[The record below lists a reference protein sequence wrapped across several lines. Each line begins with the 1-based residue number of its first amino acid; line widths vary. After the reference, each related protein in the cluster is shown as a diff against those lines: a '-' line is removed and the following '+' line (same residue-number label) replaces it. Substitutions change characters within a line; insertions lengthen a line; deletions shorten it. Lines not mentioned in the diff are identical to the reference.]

1 MRVLGIGVMLFVAFN
16 DATLAVLARKMKE
29 LHFSIMM
36 FWFSAI
42 GLMFILAYLIGVYIL
57 TKDYPAFFYYNQDQ
71 YKNLTL
77 TGIFSALNLTCL
89 VIAYQNDKSVTV
101 SLMAYIELVY
111 VIVADLLIFDQKF
124 VPMEIVGASI
134 ITFFNIITICYKMKY
149 TTQRG
154 PVNDLDL
161 ID

>member
-29 LHFSIMM
+29 LHFS
-36 FWFSAI
+36 
-42 GLMFILAYLIGVYIL
+42 
-57 TKDYPAFFYYNQDQ
+57 
-71 YKNLTL
+71 
-77 TGIFSALNLTCL
+77 ALNLTCL

-101 SLMAYIELVY
+101 SLLAYIELVY

-124 VPMEIVGASI
+124 VPMEIIGASI

-149 TTQRG
+149 TT
-154 PVNDLDL
+154 
-161 ID
+161 